1 MRTFDKETAAEL
13 LLGMRDIANVIQH
26 TTGHRPSRSVLWRW
40 HLKGRL
46 KTTRV
51 GNKLF
56 ATESAIRDMLA
67 QDERQNRGSCDTRAA
82 AAVARLEQQI
92 VPDPRQTRAA

>member
-1 MRTFDKETAAEL
+1 MNPVNSDKAAEP
-13 LLGMRDIANVIQH
+13 LLGMRDIANLIQH

-56 ATESAIRDMLA
+56 ATEAAIRDMLA
-67 QDERQNRGSCDTRAA
+67 RDETRNLGSCGTRAA
-82 AAVARLEQQI
+82 AAVARLEQEI
-92 VPDPRQTRAA
+92 GSDPRRNRAA

>member
-1 MRTFDKETAAEL
+1 MRTFDKEKAAEL
-13 LLGMRDIANVIQH
+13 LFGMRDIANVIQH

-46 KTTRV
+46 RTTRI

-56 ATESAIRDMLA
+56 ATESDIRRMLA
-67 QDERQNRGSCDTRAA
+67 ADEQHNRGSAGARGAA
-82 AAVARLEQQI
+82 AASRLS
-92 VPDPRQTRAA
+92 TALRANAGREATS